1 MNQDQSK
8 DNHPGPL
15 AEANVSPQKV
25 VRKNLK
31 AVHELETSKKRLQSL
46 LKRSN
51 LAREILD
58 HARDIVMIADMNF
71 RMLYGSPS
79 FQAVAGYTV
88 EEIDNRGVEMF
99 FTPESGL
106 LIRQVLSEQTGLTG
120 EPSQEEGNLRLFDV
134 AMLNCNG
141 DAVSL
146 EMELSV
152 IRDEKETP
160 QAFLAVAREST
171 EQSRMEASLRFV
183 ERKYQDLFESSND
196 AIMTLDK
203 EGFFDCNRKTLE
215 VFACPS
221 KESFATFHPAD
232 LSPPVQ
238 PNGENSTDMA
248 NRMIDL
254 ALETGP
260 HSFNWMHRRFS
271 GELFPAEVSMS
282 RLALAGRWVV
292 QAVVRDMTDRARAE
306 DEILKSERRFADII
320 NFLPD
325 ATFAVDLNGRV
336 IAWNRAMEN
345 LTGVLGKDM
354 LGKGDYEYAIPFY
367 KKRRPLMIDLLL
379 KNDPETVKSFP
390 KINWVE
396 GSLYYE
402 NDEAIEVGNKK
413 RYMWAKASPIYDHN
427 DQVIGAIQT
436 IRDITDR
443 KKMDLTVLESEK
455 KFRTLFESA
464 NDAIMM
470 LDKKS
475 FFDCNEKTLELYGFR
490 SKEEFTRYHP
500 GEVSPSFQPDGEPSV
515 EKANRLIDIA
525 VAKGS
530 HAFTWIHKKV
540 DGTLFPAEVLLSRFE
555 LGGRSVV
562 QAVVRDITE
571 RVQSELALKR
581 SKEELEVKSAYLEE
595 ANTALKV
602 LLRRREEDKADL
614 EADVLANVRNLVI
627 PYIERLKQG
636 FPGPDQQAYLQV
648 LESNLNSIISP
659 FLRNVTLAH
668 FNLTGREIQI
678 ANLVKEGKT
687 NKEISGMFNLSIR
700 SVEFHRDNI
709 RKKMKLDHRKANL
722 RVFLM
727 SLS

>member
-1 MNQDQSK
+1 VKENM
-8 DNHPGPL
+8 
-15 AEANVSPQKV
+15 AEASRHRLHKLL
-25 VRKNLK
+25 RKSDL
-31 AVHELETSKKRLQSL
+31 AVTILE
-46 LKRSN
+46 
-51 LAREILD
+51 
-58 HARDIVMIADMNF
+58 HARDIVMVADAN
-71 RMLYGSPS
+71 LHLIYGSAS
-79 FQAVAGYTV
+79 FEALTGYT
-88 EEIDNRGVEMF
+88 EGEWFNRRLDRF
-99 FTPESGL
+99 FVPESAQR
-106 LIRQVLSEQTGLTG
+106 IRRVFMERGSNTGTGFKAESNQPFEVRILT
-120 EPSQEEGNLRLFDV
+120 RH
-134 AMLNCNG
+134 G
-141 DAVSL
+141 DTVSL
-146 EMELSV
+146 QLQCSA
-152 IRDEKETP
+152 IRDEKGSVT
-160 QAFLAVAREST
+160 ALLGVARRISAQSSLEESL
-171 EQSRMEASLRFV
+171 QFI

-196 AIMTLDK
+196 AIMILDK

-221 KESFATFHPAD
+221 KEKFTTLHPAD
-232 LSPPVQ
+232 LSPPQ
-238 PNGENSTDMA
+238 QEKGELSIELA

-254 ALETGP
+254 ALEKGS
-260 HSFNWMHRRFS
+260 HSFSWMHRRFS

-282 RLALAGRWVV
+282 RFALAGRWVV
-292 QAVVRDMTDRARAE
+292 QAMVRDVTDRVRAKE
-306 DEILKSERRFADII
+306 EALKSERRFADII

-325 ATFAVDLNGRV
+325 PTFAVDLTGSV

-345 LTGVLGKDM
+345 LTGTSGKDM

-367 KKRRPLMIDLLL
+367 RKRRPLMIDLLL
-379 KNDPETVKSFP
+379 KNDPDRLKAYHKVH
-390 KINWVE
+390 WAE

-402 NDEAIEVGNKK
+402 NDEALEVGKKK
-413 RYMWAKASPIYDHN
+413 RYLWSKASLIYDHN
-427 DQVIGAIQT
+427 NQVIGAIQT

-443 KKMDLTVLESEK
+443 KQMDSTILESEK

-470 LDKKS
+470 LDKHS
-475 FFDCNEKTLELYGFR
+475 FFDCNEKTLELYGFG
-490 SKEEFTRYHP
+490 SKDAFIKYHP
-500 GEVSPSFQPDGEPSV
+500 GEVSPAFQPDGEASV
-515 EKANRLIDIA
+515 EKANRMIDTA
-525 VAKGS
+525 MEKGS
-530 HAFTWIHKKV
+530 HAFTWIHKKA

-555 LGGRSVV
+555 LGGRPVV

-581 SKEELEVKSAYLEE
+581 SKEELEVKLAYLEE

-602 LLRRREEDKADL
+602 LLRRREEDKSDL
-614 EADVLANVRNLVI
+614 EEDVLANVRSLVI
-627 PYIERLKQG
+627 PYIERLKQS
-636 FPGPDQQAYLQV
+636 FTGPEQQAYLQV

-687 NKEISGMFNLSIR
+687 NKEISEMLNLSIR

>member
-1 MNQDQSK
+1 MNQDQPK
-8 DNHPGPL
+8 DSHSTPL
-15 AEANVSPQKV
+15 TKETLSPQK
-25 VRKNLK
+25 
-31 AVHELETSKKRLQSL
+31 AVQGKSKERQGPESAKSRLQSL
-46 LKRSN
+46 LKKSD
-51 LAREILD
+51 LAMAILD
-58 HARDIVMIADMNF
+58 HARDIVMIADMDF

-79 FQAVAGYTV
+79 FQTAAGYTA
-88 EEIDNRGVEMF
+88 EEIGNRGVEMF

-106 LIRQVLSEQTGLTG
+106 LIRQVLSEQMRSTGKPSREEDNIHLFEVRILT
-120 EPSQEEGNLRLFDV
+120 R
-134 AMLNCNG
+134 NG
-141 DAVSL
+141 DAISL
-146 EMELSV
+146 EMQLSV
-152 IRDEKETP
+152 IRDEKGLPE
-160 QAFLAVAREST
+160 AFLGVAREIT
-171 EQSRMEASLRFV
+171 EQSRMEESLRFV

-196 AIMTLDK
+196 AIMILDK

-215 VFACPS
+215 IFACPS

-238 PNGENSTDMA
+238 PNGENSTNMA

-254 ALETGP
+254 ALEKGP

-292 QAVVRDMTDRARAE
+292 QAVVRDVSDQARAE

-325 ATFAVDLNGRV
+325 ATFAVDLDGRV

-345 LTGVLGKDM
+345 LTGLLGKDI

-367 KKRRPLMIDLLL
+367 RKRRPLMIDLLL
-379 KNDPETVKSFP
+379 KNDPETVKNYR
-390 KINWVE
+390 KVHWAE

-402 NDEAIEVGNKK
+402 NDEALDVGNKK
-413 RYMWAKASPIYDHN
+413 RYLWAKASLIYDHN

-443 KKMDLTVLESEK
+443 KKMDLTILESEK

-490 SKEEFTRYHP
+490 SKAEFIKYHP
-500 GEVSPSFQPDGEPSV
+500 GEVSPFFQPDGEPSV
-515 EKANRLIDIA
+515 DKANRLIDIA
-525 VAKGS
+525 VEKGA

-555 LGGRSVV
+555 LGGRAVV

-571 RVQSELALKR
+571 RVQGELALKR

-614 EADVLANVRNLVI
+614 EEDVLANVRSLVI
-627 PYIERLKQG
+627 PYIERLKQS
-636 FPGPDQQAYLQV
+636 FPGPDQQMYLQV

-687 NKEISGMFNLSIR
+687 NKEIAEMLNLSIR

>member
-1 MNQDQSK
+1 VKEEQM
-8 DNHPGPL
+8 
-15 AEANVSPQKV
+15 V
-25 VRKNLK
+25 
-31 AVHELETSKKRLQSL
+31 ETSKDRLQNL
-46 LKRSN
+46 LKKSN
-51 LAREILD
+51 LAMAIIN

-71 RMLYGSPS
+71 HLLYGSPS
-79 FQAVAGYTV
+79 FQSAVGYSA
-88 EEIDNRGVEMF
+88 EEIENRSLDMF
-99 FTPESGL
+99 FTPESVL
-106 LIRQVLSEQTGLTG
+106 LIRHVVSEQTVSTG
-120 EPSQEEGNLRLFDV
+120 KPGRAQDNVHLHVVELSTRQGRT
-134 AMLNCNG
+134 
-141 DAVSL
+141 VSL
-146 EMELSV
+146 EIRLSL
-152 IRDEKETP
+152 IQDEKGLS
-160 QAFLAVAREST
+160 QAFLGVAREIT
-171 EQSRMEASLRFV
+171 EKSRMEASLRIV
-183 ERKYQDLFESSND
+183 ERKYQELFESSHD
-196 AIMTLDK
+196 AIMILDK

-215 VFACPS
+215 IFACPR
-221 KESFATFHPAD
+221 KELFSTFHPAD
-232 LSPPVQ
+232 LSPPLQ
-238 PNGENSTDMA
+238 PNGENSTDLA
-248 NRMIDL
+248 NQMIDRV
-254 ALETGP
+254 LEKGP
-260 HSFNWMHRRFS
+260 HSFHWMHRRFS

-282 RLALAGRWVV
+282 RLAMAGRWVV
-292 QAVVRDMTDRARAE
+292 QAVVRDVTDRARAE
-306 DEILKSERRFADII
+306 EEIRKSERRFADII

-325 ATFAVDLNGRV
+325 ATFAVDLEGRV

-345 LTGVLGKDM
+345 LTGTLGKDM
-354 LGKGDYEYAIPFY
+354 LGKGDCEYAIPFY
-367 KKRRPLMIDLLL
+367 GKRRPLMIDLLL
-379 KNDPETVKSFP
+379 KNDPETLKAFRKVH
-390 KINWVE
+390 WAE

-402 NDEAIEVGNKK
+402 NDEALDVGHKK
-413 RYMWAKASPIYDHN
+413 RYLWSKASLIYDHN

-436 IRDITDR
+436 VRDVTER
-443 KKMDLTVLESEK
+443 KEMDLTVLDSEK

-470 LDKKS
+470 LDKRS

-490 SKEEFTRYHP
+490 SKEEFVKYHP

-515 EKANRLIDIA
+515 EKANRLIEIA
-525 VAKGS
+525 MEKGS

-555 LGGRSVV
+555 LGGRAVV

-571 RVQSELALKR
+571 RVQGELTLKR

-602 LLRRREEDKADL
+602 LLRRREEDKAAL
-614 EADVLANVRNLVI
+614 EEDVLANVRSLVI
-627 PYIERLKQG
+627 PYIERLKQS
-636 FPGPDQQAYLQV
+636 FPGPEQQAYLQV

-687 NKEISGMFNLSIR
+687 NKEISGMLNLSIR